1 MFSSFV
7 MLAIA
12 APFGPKE
19 VYVNPSAF
27 ASTSEAVAAPLRAIS
42 SAVMVVVA
50 AGTSTSRF
58 VVRVAVTTVSPS
70 VWSSV
75 AAAGSSA

>member
-1 MFSSFV
+1 MRTSAPPFRPRMFSSFV

-12 APFGPKE
+12 
-19 VYVNPSAF
+19 
-27 ASTSEAVAAPLRAIS
+27 TSEAVAAPLRAIS

-70 VWSSV
+70 V
-75 AAAGSSA
+75 